1 MAAKK
6 TGAKGATKPKG
17 GAKLGAGA
25 GKDVEFVLTEAYLN
39 DHPDLAQK
47 GFTVGQT
54 IMIPASEL
62 PDGAAAD
69 EAEDEGRSEE
79 DEATMKSEVVYET
92 LPDGKKRAVWY
103 VKSLG
108 EGKFRLYNEVGQAV
122 SPITTEP
129 LQINKAASRANALNA
144 AKLR

>member
-6 TGAKGATKPKG
+6 GSAKKGSAKLG
-17 GAKLGAGA
+17 GAK

-39 DHPDLAQK
+39 EHPDLAAQ
-47 GFTVGQT
+47 GFTVGQK
-54 IMIPASEL
+54 IVLPESEAPKSAL
-62 PDGAAAD
+62 KAAKAD
-69 EAEDEGRSEE
+69 EDEEVERDPE
-79 DEATMKSEVVYET
+79 DEASMKADVMMHT
-92 LPDGKKRAVWY
+92 LPNGKKAAVWY

-108 EGKFRLYNEVGQAV
+108 DGKFRLYNEVGQAV
-122 SPITTEP
+122 SPIVTDP